1 MHSSSSSSL
10 SSLTDDESTDDSVKM
25 AKFPVSKSIPNIP
38 DDCNVEV
45 SEEEIVEEEAEEEYD
60 DDEMTNESVEQSKR
74 SSLPL
79 IYQMNVNKNKNIRG
93 TVIGPS
99 DENFHPVKASEK
111 LRQALNGLGITS
123 ITFSSLE
130 LNYGKITSKRKKMLY
145 VVDTNE
151 KVIIEVTVGHNNF
164 QRQRIMNT
172 YEYLYSRVLMDDLK
186 DELGGFF
193 LDTISALFI
202 PAHNH
207 KLNRAIAVEIACTRT
222 TTQMKAIK
230 NAYQTAFSNTLEKD
244 VVVKVEGMF
253 GVMLR
258 LLLCSSR
265 DEEINETNTLIEEH
279 ANLIVKDSNGIE
291 KISHNVE
298 LFEKL
303 FIGHSW
309 KHIAKVIDTIDAKL
323 GGNGHFVETQ
333 ITYNGN
339 IPDDIKNMLLTI
351 VKISRNTQWYFAER
365 LHDALSS
372 SKPDYRTIMR
382 VIVSR
387 SEIDLSNI
395 CHEYKQHYNH
405 SLFPDIRKICRGEYY
420 RLLTSILSEQQL
432 L

>member
-111 LRQALNGLGITS
+111 LRQALNGL
-123 ITFSSLE
+123 
-130 LNYGKITSKRKKMLY
+130 
-145 VVDTNE
+145 DTNE

-202 PAHNH
+202 PAHVYLANLLHHSLCNH